1 MHWPQ
6 PFEIDKYE
14 ALGNDY
20 FVSLLREND
29 ASLWTPDSIRWLC
42 DRRKGVGSDGLLMA
56 HQDLHGEWSVQ
67 IFNADGTE
75 AEKSGNGIRIAARYL
90 YDQGSIQDSQFV
102 LSTVGGKV
110 ACRVHANDDLV
121 TACLGRATFRSSDI
135 PVTGPSREILEEEL
149 WLDSTPWKVS
159 AVGLGNPHCVLF
171 QEAISRE
178 ITQEIGPQLE
188 SHPRFR
194 ERTNVGFMQI
204 IDDAH
209 IRLRVFERGVGE
221 TRACGTG
228 ACAAVAVGRRHGRLG
243 AHVEVAL
250 PGGRLAIDWPAEG
263 QALWMTGPALESFRG
278 QVEI

>member
-188 SHPRFR
+188 SHPWFPR
-194 ERTNVGFMQI
+194 RTNVQF
-204 IDDAH
+204 AH
-209 IRLRVFERGVGE
+209 VLDPELVEVEIWERGSGR
-221 TRACGTG
+221 TLSSGTS
-228 ACAAVAVGRRHGRLG
+228 AAAVASVGYRLGRLKRKCQ
-243 AHVEVAL
+243 VAM
-250 PGGRLAIDWPAEG
+250 PGGRLSVTVDDDFAVHIEG
-263 QALWMTGPALESFRG
+263 PVHRVGRIQFTP
-278 QVEI
+278 